1 MIRRRFLGLLGA
13 AAGSLVSGRSFG
25 QVGRQPATLL
35 EVPLDLQGD
44 WGQSSPRD
52 GAAVIFRMR
61 NACLSGASLR
71 SDRQPTELRIENRAS
86 GNPAIWL
93 HEGGS
98 TTAWVVVNVGGRD
111 WSKLAY
117 QFGHELGHVMA
128 NSWDASS
135 KPGPPCQW
143 LEEAL
148 VEAFSLRGLGRLADS
163 WERRPVF
170 PNDQA
175 FAGAL
180 RLYRRRIVEHC
191 EDVAARQMP
200 EGRFDDWFNV
210 NRAALEGKGGPGAT
224 PEPAVPVLLRELE
237 RESGGIDDLGAL
249 NRWPGRT
256 TVAID
261 RYLRLWQKSCDEIG
275 VAGRLPARLQDLL
288 GVG

>member
-1 MIRRRFLGLLGA
+1 MRRRRFLRLLGGGLGALA
-13 AAGSLVSGRSFG
+13 ARQSFG
-25 QVGRQPATLL
+25 QAPPAPSTLL
-35 EVPLDLQGD
+35 EVPLELRGD
-44 WGQSSPRD
+44 WGQSSPLD
-52 GAAVIFRMR
+52 AAAVIFRVR
-61 NACLSGASLR
+61 NACLAGANLR
-71 SDRQPTELRIENRAS
+71 SDRQPSRLRIENRTS

-93 HEGGS
+93 HDEGS
-98 TTAWVVVNVGGRD
+98 TTDWVVVNIGPRD

-117 QFGHELGHVMA
+117 QFGHELGHVFA

-148 VEAFSLRGLGRLADS
+148 VEAFSLRGLARLADS

-180 RLYRRRIVEHC
+180 RDYRRRIVAQC
-191 EDVAARQMP
+191 EEAGAAQMP
-200 EGRFDDWFNV
+200 QGRTGAWFQL
-210 NRAALEGKGGPGAT
+210 NRAALEGRGGPGGS
-224 PEPAVPVLLRELE
+224 PQPIVPFLLRELE
-237 RESGGIDDLGAL
+237 RENGSVDDIGAL
-249 NRWPGRT
+249 NRWAGRS

-288 GVG
+288 GVS